1 VSLGIAFKGAEGIV
15 LAADSRVTLLA
26 GLQIPGMNVPP
37 GTQLLVQATFD
48 NATKLINSERQRYI
62 AAVTFG
68 AGAIGQKEPRTAASF
83 MPEFDAQLAK
93 ELAGKD
99 KKDQRLTVEQF
110 AKRVGDFFGD
120 QWKKAA
126 MPTQGVD
133 DMIFFV
139 AGYDDESAP
148 YGRLYEVRVP
158 SKPTPTEFLA
168 GQFGA
173 IWGGQRDVTDR
184 LLQGFDPNLPMLVQD
199 YLNTPANERAKAA
212 EALTVKLREKL
223 TIPIPWQFLPLQDC
237 VDLCICLLRTTITM
251 QKWVV
256 GIRGVGGAIDLAT
269 ITQSG
274 GFTAIQQ
281 KKIIGETAT
290 NKGGELCHY

>member
-26 GLQIPGMNVPP
+26 GVPGVQVPA
-37 GTQLLVQATFD
+37 GTQLVVPATFD
-48 NATKLINSERQRYI
+48 NATKLINSKSQRYI

-68 AGAIGQKEPRTAASF
+68 CGAIGQKEPRTAASF
-83 MPEFDAQLAK
+83 MTEFDSQLAT
-93 ELAGKD
+93 ELAQRPKD
-99 KKDQRLTVEQF
+99 AQRLNVEEF
-110 AKRVGDFFGD
+110 AKKLGDFFA
-120 QWKKAA
+120 QKWKDAS
-126 MPTQGVD
+126 MPPQGID

-139 AGYDDESAP
+139 AGYDDARAA

-168 GQFGA
+168 NQFGA
-173 IWGGQRDVTDR
+173 IWGGQREVTDR
-184 LLQGFDPNLPMLVQD
+184 LLQGFDPNLPMLIQEQ
-199 YLNTPANERAKAA
+199 LNTPANDRPKAA
-212 EALTVKLREKL
+212 EALAFKLREKL
-223 TIPIPWQFLPLQDC
+223 QIPIPWQFLPLQDC

-269 ITQSG
+269 ITQSD
-274 GFTAIQQ
+274 GFNPVQQ
-281 KKIIGETAT
+281 KKISGEQ
-290 NKGGELCHY
+290 LQ

>member
-1 VSLGIAFKGAEGIV
+1 V

-26 GLQIPGMNVPP
+26 GVQLPGLNVPA
-37 GTQLLVQATFD
+37 GTQLVVPATFD
-48 NATKLINSERQRYI
+48 NATKLINSKGQTHI

-68 AGAIGQKEPRTAASF
+68 QGAIGQKEPRTAASF
-83 MPEFDAQLAK
+83 MPEFDAKLAK
-93 ELAGKD
+93 EIEGKD
-99 KKDQRLTVEQF
+99 KKEQRLTVERF
-110 AKRVGDFFGD
+110 AKILGEFFGD

-126 MPTQGVD
+126 MPVQGGD

-158 SKPTPTEFLA
+158 SNPTPTEFLV

-173 IWGGQRDVTDR
+173 IWGGQREVTDR
-184 LLQGFDPNLPMLVQD
+184 LLQGFDPNLPMLVQEH
-199 YLNTPANERAKAA
+199 LNTPSADRAKAA
-212 EALTVKLREKL
+212 EELALKLREKL

-281 KKIIGETAT
+281 KKISGEQ
-290 NKGGELCHY
+290 L

>member
-1 VSLGIAFKGAEGIV
+1 MSLGIAFKGAEGIV
-15 LAADSRVTLLA
+15 LAADSGVTLLA
-26 GLQIPGMNVPP
+26 GVQLPGLRVPA
-37 GTQLLVQATFD
+37 GTQLVVPATFD
-48 NATKLINSERQRYI
+48 NATKLINSKSQRHI

-83 MPEFDAQLAK
+83 MPEFDAKLTK
-93 ELAGKD
+93 ELAGKEE
-99 KKDQRLTVEQF
+99 KDQRLTVEQF
-110 AKRVGDFFGD
+110 AKRVGDFFGG

-158 SKPTPTEFLA
+158 SKPTPTEFLSD
-168 GQFGA
+168 QFGA
-173 IWGGQRDVTDR
+173 IWGGQREVTDR
-184 LLQGFDPNLPMLVQD
+184 LLQGFDPNLPMLVQEH
-199 YLNTPANERAKAA
+199 LNTPANDRAKAA
-212 EALTVKLREKL
+212 EALALALRDKL

-237 VDLCICLLRTTITM
+237 VDLCICLLRTTITI

-256 GIRGVGGAIDLAT
+256 GIRGVGGAIDIAT
-269 ITQSG
+269 ITQSA
-274 GFTAIQQ
+274 GFVPVQQ
-281 KKIIGETAT
+281 KSISGE
-290 NKGGELCHY
+290 KV

>member
-26 GLQIPGMNVPP
+26 GVQLPGLKVPP
-37 GTQLLVQATFD
+37 GTQLVVPATFD
-48 NATKLINSERQRYI
+48 NATKLINSESQRYI

-68 AGAIGQKEPRTAASF
+68 TGAIGQKEPRTAASF

-99 KKDQRLTVEQF
+99 EKDRRLTVEQF

-126 MPTQGVD
+126 MPPQGMD

-158 SKPTPTEFLA
+158 SKPTPTEFLP

-173 IWGGQRDVTDR
+173 IWGGQREVTDR
-184 LLQGFDPNLPMLVQD
+184 LLQGFDPNLPMLLQE
-199 YLNTPANERAKAA
+199 YLNTPANDRAKAA
-212 EALTVKLREKL
+212 EALAVKLREKL

-274 GFTAIQQ
+274 GFTPVQQ
-281 KKIIGETAT
+281 KKISGEQ
-290 NKGGELCHY
+290 L

>member
-26 GLQIPGMNVPP
+26 VVQLPGLKVPA
-37 GTQLLVQATFD
+37 GTQLVVPATFD
-48 NATKLINSERQRYI
+48 NATKLINSKSQGHI

-83 MPEFDAQLAK
+83 MPEFDSKLAK
-93 ELAGKD
+93 ELADTNEKN
-99 KKDQRLTVEQF
+99 QRLTVEEF
-110 AKRVGDFFGD
+110 AKKLGDFFSY
-120 QWKKAA
+120 QWNKAA
-126 MPTQGVD
+126 MPTQGID

-139 AGYDDESAP
+139 AGYDDERAP

-158 SKPTPTEFLA
+158 SHPAPTEFLA

-173 IWGGQRDVTDR
+173 IWGGQREVTDR
-184 LLQGFDPNLPMLVQD
+184 LLQGFDPNLPMLVQEHLD
-199 YLNTPANERAKAA
+199 TPSADRAKAA
-212 EALTVKLREKL
+212 DALAVKLREKL

-274 GFTAIQQ
+274 GFTAVQQ
-281 KKIIGETAT
+281 KKISGEQ
-290 NKGGELCHY
+290 L